1 MNNIS
6 NRFTIKD
13 LENLSGIKAHTI
25 RIWEKRYG
33 ILEPSRTESN
43 IRYYDAGALKK
54 LLNVTLLYNAGIKIS
69 KIADMTSAQLLDQVR
84 DHMVRNGGEEGYMDA
99 MVVSMLSFDQPLFEH
114 TFNRLIA
121 EYSFRHVFLKVFVP
135 LLHNIGIHW
144 QSDSIT
150 PAHEHFMSN
159 LIKQKL
165 HLSLERVQQNT
176 PMNDD
181 LTFVLFLPDNEIHEL
196 GLLYVHYEL
205 MLKGL
210 RSIYLGQSVPMS
222 NLAAVQAAFD
232 NIQFVSYFTIK
243 PEVHE
248 VNNYLEHFNRV
259 LLRNRPGDSIWVTG
273 RNVRER
279 EDLINVSSVKL
290 FNNIEEIINKI

>member
-1 MNNIS
+1 LNNIS

-33 ILEPSRTESN
+33 VLEPSRTDSN
-43 IRYYDAGALKK
+43 IRYYDVEALKK

-69 KIADMTSAQLLDQVR
+69 KVAEMTPAQLQDQVR
-84 DHMVRNGGEEGYMDA
+84 DHMVRNGGENGYMDA
-99 MVVSMLSFDQPLFEH
+99 LVLSMLNFDQSLFEH
-114 TFNRLIA
+114 TFNKLIA

-150 PAHEHFMSN
+150 PAHEHFVSN

-165 HLSLERVQQNT
+165 HLSLERVQQNIPIDHDVT
-176 PMNDD
+176 Y
-181 LTFVLFLPDNEIHEL
+181 VLFLPDNEIHEL

-210 RSIYLGQSVPMS
+210 RSIYLGQSVPMT
-222 NLAAVQAAFD
+222 NLVALQSVFGK
-232 NIQFVSYFTIK
+232 IQFVSYFTVK
-243 PEVHE
+243 PEVE
-248 VNNYLEHFNRV
+248 QVNDYLKAFNTA
-259 LLRNRPGDSIWVTG
+259 LLQKRPEDELWITG

-279 EDLINVSSVKL
+279 EDLICGSSVKL
-290 FNNIEEIINKI
+290 FNDIEQIVNKI